1 MKPRLNQVPFDETMG
16 KTIRA
21 VFIDDYPKQ
30 ALVSFTDGSFCIIDQ
45 DQNYGDPQ
53 VCFDGDFSSS
63 DWPDDQLLAAGM
75 VTQEDIDERDAE
87 KRKKENGERQ
97 AREDKEYRS
106 YLNLKA
112 KFEGK
117 EQ

>member
-1 MKPRLNQVPFDETMG
+1 MKPRLNQIPFDEAAG
-16 KTIRA
+16 KTILA

-30 ALVSFTDGSFCIIDQ
+30 ALVSFTDGSFCIIDH
-45 DQNYGDPQ
+45 DPNYGDPQ

-63 DWPDDQLLAAGM
+63 CWPDDQLLAAGM

-87 KRKKENGERQ
+87 KINKENGERQ
-97 AREDKEYRS
+97 AREDKEYRD

-112 KFEGK
+112 KFEPR
-117 EQ
+117 EP